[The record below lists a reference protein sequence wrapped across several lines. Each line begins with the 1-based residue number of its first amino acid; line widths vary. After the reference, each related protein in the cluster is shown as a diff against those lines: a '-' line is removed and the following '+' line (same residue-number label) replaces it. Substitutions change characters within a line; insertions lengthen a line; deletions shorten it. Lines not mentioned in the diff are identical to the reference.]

1 MKIQYNRPN
10 TYSVE
15 GVTLYPGVNVVPDDQ
30 AEAFLANPG
39 VASRVK
45 MGAIEVV
52 SEDDVVTADDVSDMA
67 DIAKLRELAAGD
79 GRQGEVKAARA
90 RLAEIDAA
98 AKDD

>member
-10 TYSVE
+10 TYSAE
-15 GVTLYPGVNVVPDDQ
+15 GVTLYPGVNVVPDD
-30 AEAFLANPG
+30 EAKKFLANAG

-45 MGAIEVV
+45 MGAIEVLG
-52 SEDDVVTADDVSDMA
+52 DDDVTADDVSDMA

-79 GRQGEVKAARA
+79 GRLAEVKAARE

-98 AKDD
+98 ANDD

>member
-10 TYSVE
+10 TYSAE
-15 GVTLYPGVNVVPDDQ
+15 GVTLYPGVNIVADDL
-30 AEAFLANPG
+30 AEAFMANAG

-45 MGAIEVV
+45 MGAIEVIGAA
-52 SEDDVVTADDVSDMA
+52 EITADDVSDMA
-67 DIAKLRELAAGD
+67 DIAALREIAAGD